1 MTRIGHCVVTRL
13 GLFGWL
19 VFSSAACVTVP
30 SGHLGVLL
38 RSEGVVREPIGEG
51 VHLIGPLAHAEI
63 YDLRAQEH
71 AEVLAALSADGAMLE
86 ARASVLTFRPAAGEL
101 ADLAREVGPTYYRV
115 VVQPIVRS
123 TVRRVLASRRLD
135 ELDAAGILS
144 AQEEITR
151 IAAERTRPF
160 HVILDG
166 VDLRTLAMLPSS
178 PAYRVVIE
186 TSVTE
191 QQVLAA
197 RKRVELVRR
206 YAEARSEAARGLA
219 ASHTVLAP
227 SLTPKT
233 LDESA
238 NRAWT
243 RLVTAPSSYV
253 EVRAS
258 RSPYLMEVA
267 P

>member
-1 MTRIGHCVVTRL
+1 MIRLGHSIAARS

-19 VFSSAACVTVP
+19 IFSAPACVTVP

-38 RSEGVVREPIGEG
+38 RSEGVAREPMGEG
-51 VHLIGPLAHAEI
+51 VHLLGPLARAEI

-71 AEVLAALSADGAMLE
+71 TEVLAALSADGAMLE

-101 ADLAREVGPTYYRV
+101 VALAREIGPTYYQVIVR
-115 VVQPIVRS
+115 PIVRS

-135 ELDAAGILS
+135 ELDTAAVLS

-151 IAAERTRPF
+151 IAAARTRPF

-178 PAYRVVIE
+178 PAYRVVVE

-197 RKRVELVRR
+197 RKRVELVGRHT
-206 YAEARSEAARGLA
+206 EARREAARGLA
-219 ASHTVLAP
+219 WSYTVLAP
-227 SLTPKT
+227 SLTRET
-233 LDESA
+233 LADSA

-243 RLVTAPSSYV
+243 RLVTAPSSSV
-253 EVRAS
+253 EVQAS